1 MSIHITIE
9 GVPIAQKRARATR
22 KGAYISVYDPQKV
35 EKQQVRWQVQS
46 YYREEPLKCPV
57 ELEVSFFLPIPKRS
71 SKVKTR
77 LMSEQEIK
85 HTVKPDVD
93 NLEKFLLD
101 CLNGILFDDDSQIF
115 ALRCEKLYSKE
126 PRTVITAKPYHGIR
140 EDLQKEVKDTDEN
153 DS

>member
-22 KGAYISVYDPQKV
+22 KGAYISVYDPQKI
-35 EKQQVRWQVQS
+35 EKQQARWQVQS
-46 YYREEPLKCPV
+46 LYREEPLKCPV
-57 ELEVSFFLPIPKRS
+57 ELDISFFMPIPKS
-71 SKVKTR
+71 TSKVKMR

-85 HTVKPDVD
+85 HVVKPDVD
-93 NLEKFLLD
+93 NLEKFLFD
-101 CLNGILFDDDSQIF
+101 VLNGILFEDDSQIYS
-115 ALRCEKLYSKE
+115 LTCKKLYSRD

-153 DS
+153 DR